1 MTRAQA
7 REHVAEVVV
16 FAVLCGLWLM
26 LMTLLQ
32 GAFSLP
38 PLR

>member
-1 MTRAQA
+1 MTLARA
-7 REHVAEVVV
+7 REHAAEVVV
-16 FAVLCGLWLM
+16 FAVLCGLWLL
-26 LMTLLQ
+26 LMTFLQ